1 MYKNQG
7 WRTITKYL
15 IGSAVFIEKIRRSLL
30 VAYSKASHKSVHLKF
45 VKIHV
50 IGAHLFLSLPA
61 DLSNKKYKVLNA
73 ICQAIEISD
82 FVG

>member
-15 IGSAVFIEKIRRSLL
+15 IVSTVFIEKIRHSLL
-30 VAYSKASHKSVHLKF
+30 VVYSKVTQKPVRLKL

-50 IGAHLFLSLPA
+50 IGAHFFLSLPA

-73 ICQAIEISD
+73 TCQAIEISN
-82 FVG
+82 